1 MATRIDEKIQ
11 KLEQEKSELDLT
23 FLGKKKQ
30 EYESKMYE
38 ILESKNDEMSE
49 TNAIS
54 ELNNVRSYRAKIKDT
69 EQKIKNNPELLED
82 INRKLSLY
90 KQANKRCK
98 NLQLYKETR
107 E

>member
-1 MATRIDEKIQ
+1 MTTKFELKIQ
-11 KLEQEKSELDLT
+11 GLEKEKSELDLT

-54 ELNNVRSYRAKIKDT
+54 ELNNVRSYRTKIKDT
-69 EQKIKNNPELLED
+69 EQKINNNQELLED
-82 INRKLSLY
+82 IDKKLSLY
-90 KQANKRCK
+90 KQANERCK

-107 E
+107 K